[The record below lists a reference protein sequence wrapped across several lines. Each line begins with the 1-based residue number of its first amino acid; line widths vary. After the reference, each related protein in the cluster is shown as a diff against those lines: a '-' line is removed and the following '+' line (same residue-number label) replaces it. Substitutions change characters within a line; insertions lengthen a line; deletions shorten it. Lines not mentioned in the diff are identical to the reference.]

1 MTGAPPTQDPANVGS
16 SRREESTGTCI
27 QEWTGSEWVVIE
39 TFECAEGYESAPL
52 DPVAYRGDYVGARV
66 ITPCVPRVLSGA
78 GA

>member
-1 MTGAPPTQDPANVGS
+1 MKGATPIQDPVNAGS
-16 SRREESTGTCI
+16 SRLEDSTGTSI

-52 DPVAYRGDYVGARV
+52 DPVVHRGDYVGARV

>member
-1 MTGAPPTQDPANVGS
+1 MTGATVTQDPANVGS
-16 SRREESTGTCI
+16 SRLEDSTGTSI

-52 DPVAYRGDYVGARV
+52 DPIVHRGDYVGARV